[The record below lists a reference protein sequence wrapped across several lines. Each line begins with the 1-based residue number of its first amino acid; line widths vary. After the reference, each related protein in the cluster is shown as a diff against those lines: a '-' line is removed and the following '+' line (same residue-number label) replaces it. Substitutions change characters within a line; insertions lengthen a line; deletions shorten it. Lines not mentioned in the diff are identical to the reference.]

1 MQKHIFKI
9 VLLALVLAVISCTK
23 AIIDEGDKST
33 LPPITKTVTY
43 EADIKLIMTNNCIT
57 CHAGP
62 APNAG
67 LDLSNYQN
75 TKYSAEQG
83 SLVARMNSATNPM
96 PPNGTLSPQTLQIID
111 KWITDN
117 LPEN

>member
-1 MQKHIFKI
+1 MYKKTFKI
-9 VLLALVLAVISCTK
+9 VLLALVLKIQSCTTAVI
-23 AIIDEGDKST
+23 DKGNKNT
-33 LPPITKTVTY
+33 LPPINKTVTY
-43 EADIKLIMTNNCIT
+43 QTDIKSIMTNNCIT

-75 TKYSAEQG
+75 TRYSAAQG
-83 SLVARMNSATNPM
+83 NLVARMNSATNPM
-96 PPNGTLSPQTLQIID
+96 PPSGTLSPQTLQIID
-111 KWITDN
+111 KWIIDN

>member
-1 MQKHIFKI
+1 MLGFTLQ
-9 VLLALVLAVISCTK
+9 SCTT
-23 AIIDEGDKST
+23 AILDEVDKNT
-33 LPPITKTVTY
+33 LPPLEKTVTY
-43 EADIKLIMTNNCIT
+43 ESDIKSIMTNHCIT

-67 LDLSNYQN
+67 LDLSTYAN

-83 SLVARMNSATNPM
+83 SLVARMNNATNPM
-96 PPNGTLSPQTLQIID
+96 PPSGKLSPETLQILD